1 MPRVGS
7 RLITQPV
14 ELVHYGHDAALA
26 RIEGKDVLYGV
37 ILDLDCKGCEAAE
50 KLIEPQSALDV
61 SLCGSKIFVSGDV
74 EKSNRALSGTLRAKR
89 IDQQPNARFG
99 HQQDAPEQPCKQPLS
114 NSTVTVPK
122 V

>member
-1 MPRVGS
+1 M
-7 RLITQPV
+7 QPV
-14 ELVHYGHDAALA
+14 ELVHYGDDAALA
-26 RIEGKDVLYGV
+26 RIKGKDVLYGV

-61 SLCGSKIFVSGDV
+61 SLCESKIFVSGDV

-99 HQQDAPEQPCKQPLS
+99 HQQDAPEQLCKQPLS